1 MIDMASDLERVRQF
15 VTSNFY
21 IADGTELDD
30 TTPLIEAGILDSTGV
45 LELVTFIE
53 DAFGIA
59 VGDEELVP
67 ANFGSIHSLC
77 AFIARRRG

>member
-1 MIDMASDLERVRQF
+1 MIDSASDHERVRQF

-21 IADGTELDD
+21 VPDGAKLDD

-53 DAFGIA
+53 STFGIQ

-67 ANFGSIHSLC
+67 ANFGSIQALC
-77 AFIARRRG
+77 TFIGRKRG